1 MQIAITVIQLLSC
14 LVLIGVILL
23 QSGKSS
29 GLSGAISG
37 AAESFLTKN
46 KAKSMDAKLAKM
58 TKWVA
63 LVFVALTLT
72 LNII

>member
-1 MQIAITVIQLLSC
+1 MQIAVTIIQLLSC

-23 QSGKSS
+23 QSGKSA

-37 AAESFLTKN
+37 AADTFLTKN
-46 KAKSMDAKLAKM
+46 KAKSLDSKLAKM

-63 LVFVALTLT
+63 LIFVALTLT